1 MTVKMRV
8 LLIMIIFYST
18 KIKFKENYGTS
29 TNGKMEDMHLALFL
43 LVITNKSS
51 GDCKTSIR
59 RQKDGQKKVG
69 KLETLGPKS
78 DKIVSSWGFL
88 LASDVPDLELTK
100 PEMSENA
107 DKKSLFSLAKGPG
120 NGQLRKIDTLQKIT
134 ASVWQN
140 IK

>member
-1 MTVKMRV
+1 M
-8 LLIMIIFYST
+8 
-18 KIKFKENYGTS
+18 
-29 TNGKMEDMHLALFL
+29 
-43 LVITNKSS
+43 
-51 GDCKTSIR
+51 
-59 RQKDGQKKVG
+59 G

-78 DKIVSSWGFL
+78 DKIVSSWGFR

-120 NGQLRKIDTLQKIT
+120 KGQLRKIDTLQKIT

-140 IK
+140 IKLKSLVAPLNPCHQRPSEVPRFILLIPFLGS